1 MTTIAA
7 EVANRFEQLS
17 VTDQKAFLTLIGL
30 NDESVNIY
38 LKSKQT
44 SSKLP
49 FISKA
54 TRNTHI
60 HNADQPSLQNITDN
74 EANETAEEF
83 DQFLSEL
90 RQGKNLGRQDNGLF
104 AD

>member
-1 MTTIAA
+1 MTIIAA

-38 LKSKQT
+38 LKSKQN

-54 TRNTHI
+54 TRNVHI
-60 HNADQPSLQNITDN
+60 HNADQSSFQHITDN